1 MKKLKWIVLS
11 LSVLLLVGGVG
22 GGLAL
27 KSWLGTVLT
36 RESLIRQ
43 LETQWNCRADVTSL
57 TFSLWSSPAR
67 VEITNLN
74 LAPRDAEA
82 DVETPVAAR
91 KPLTSALAG
100 ADHVVLEV
108 DLADLVHR
116 RLHVKRLTLTS
127 VRARNEISEDGGNLL
142 AKLFSKPLSL
152 APAPAASKVASVPA
166 SGESTSAAPAPA
178 VPETAALPPSVDAT
192 PAPDPKEPVPKK
204 HRPVFQAS
212 ALGMGVVIDEARVEQ
227 GSYHENNRVAHSRTD
242 VGDLNLTVSQV
253 DVDPGDLEH
262 HNQCKIDLAAHIQT
276 SGRTRIGNDMQNV
289 KTSDFTFET
298 HSSIQPIDPSSGELA
313 PSGTLDLLLKKGS
326 SFGGFSTLGELAGND
341 KGLANAKKNF
351 GIDISG
357 VKAGGTLEEDMHT
370 AVKINGQ
377 RVEFTKDARLLFP
390 EYTGI
395 VRSGSW
401 LNGGEDLHEMQIQLL
416 PSETLSKSM
425 QDGVKGKLG
434 DGGVKIALGIFN
446 DGQGHLAFDLISS
459 GHLSKPKV
467 EMGGQAGALQN
478 LFKGFLK

>member
-1 MKKLKWIVLS
+1 MKKLKWIVLG

-43 LETQWNCRADVTSL
+43 LETQWNCRADATSL
-57 TFSLWSSPAR
+57 TVSLWSSPAR

-82 DVETPVAAR
+82 DAETPLAAR

-152 APAPAASKVASVPA
+152 APA
-166 SGESTSAAPAPA
+166 SAAPKVVAAAPVSGEKA
-178 VPETAALPPSVDAT
+178 TSVPTEPGAAT
-192 PAPDPKEPVPKK
+192 PPAGNAPFTPPEPQQPLPKK

-212 ALGMGVVIDEARVEQ
+212 ALGMSVVIDEARLEQ
-227 GSYHENNRVAHSRTD
+227 ASYHENNRIAHSRTD
-242 VGDLNLTVSQV
+242 VSDLNLAISQV
-253 DVDPGDLEH
+253 DVDPGDLER
-262 HNQCKIDLAAHIQT
+262 HNQCKIDLSAHLQT
-276 SGRTRIGNDMQNV
+276 SGRTRIGADTQNV

-298 HSSIQPIDPSSGELA
+298 HSNIHPIDATTGELS

-326 SFGGFSTLGELAGND
+326 VFGGFTTIGELAGND

-351 GIDISG
+351 GIDVSNI
-357 VKAGGTLEEDMHT
+357 KAGGDLQEDMRT
-370 AVKINGQ
+370 AVKINGP
-377 RVEFTKDARLLFP
+377 RIEFTQDARLLFP
-390 EYTGI
+390 EYAGI
-395 VRSGSW
+395 VRAGSW
-401 LNGGEDLHEMQIQLL
+401 LNGGEDLHEMQLQLV
-416 PSETLSKSM
+416 PSDALSKSL
-425 QDGVKGKLG
+425 QDGVKEKFG
-434 DGGVKIALGIFN
+434 DGGMKIALGIFN
-446 DGQGHLAFDLISS
+446 DGQGRLAFDLISS
-459 GHLSKPKV
+459 GRLSKAKV
-467 EMGGQAGALQN
+467 ELGGQAGALQN